1 MNYEEF
7 KSLKAIQDE
16 RTDIASDLMNSF
28 AKYKLPNGLTPDH
41 IKQTEQWKEAKK
53 QWNTQFSRTRELN
66 KLGNKLFK
74 KEIRE
79 DHRLKREA
87 LIRKNQQS

>member
-7 KSLKAIQDE
+7 KALKAIQDE

-28 AKYKLPNGLTPDH
+28 AKHKLPNGLTPDH

-66 KLGNKLFK
+66 KLGNRLFK

-87 LIRKNQQS
+87 LIRKNQQP